1 MVTNEVLKLSF
12 KLPKFPNA
20 LHNKLLKTATEQ
32 VSFFTAEAYV
42 RTFSKSTD
50 DDCGASGVTSL
61 TQSHM
66 VHLKQ
71 IPIGTLRIVPQTW
84 QASSVKRV
92 AVVGDCNVPF
102 VRAAGFIF
110 PVLWSSGVL
119 GEFRGSPRRFA
130 VKTLERDATL
140 YDAATTPP
148 DSTKMLEG
156 VLANFLNRTIGQYVE
171 NLEYSQLN
179 VGVWKGD
186 VVLKDLRLRKD
197 ALDRFELPIDVL
209 EGYLGELTLK
219 VPWSDLGRS
228 PVRIYINNLFLLA
241 TPKAESSFDAKA
253 EEERLQKSKMNKL
266 ETLQMLSG
274 DKVESA
280 GTFSNF

>member
-1 MVTNEVLKLSF
+1 
-12 KLPKFPNA
+12 
-20 LHNKLLKTATEQ
+20 
-32 VSFFTAEAYV
+32 
-42 RTFSKSTD
+42 
-50 DDCGASGVTSL
+50 
-61 TQSHM
+61 
-66 VHLKQ
+66 
-71 IPIGTLRIVPQTW
+71 
-84 QASSVKRV
+84 
-92 AVVGDCNVPF
+92 
-102 VRAAGFIF
+102 
-110 PVLWSSGVL
+110 
-119 GEFRGSPRRFA
+119 
-130 VKTLERDATL
+130 
-140 YDAATTPP
+140 
-148 DSTKMLEG
+148 MLEG

-274 DKVESA
+274 DKVES
-280 GTFSNF
+280 GTLSHF